1 VRAAAASIDPARID
15 GVLDAVELTEDAGRR
30 VGQFSLGMRQRL
42 ALAGAL
48 LGDPRV
54 LILDEPAN
62 GLDPEGVRW
71 LRGFLRDRA
80 QNGSTVLVSSHVL
93 AEVAQT
99 VSEVVIINRGRLV
112 TQSPLDELLAR
123 SPQLVS
129 VRTPRPEDP
138 RAALTD
144 RHVESRLAGHGR
156 LEVPDSTPERIAGLA
171 AELAI
176 PVYECVTEAAALEDI
191 FLNLVD
197 DRSEKA

>member
-1 VRAAAASIDPARID
+1 M
-15 GVLDAVELTEDAGRR
+15 LGRR
-30 VGQFSLGMRQRL
+30 LGQFSLGMRQRL
-42 ALAGAL
+42 ALAAAL
-48 LGDPRV
+48 LGEPRV

-112 TQSPLDELLAR
+112 TQSLLDELLAR

-129 VRTPRPEDP
+129 VRTPRPEDL